1 MFRYQRAVAS
11 TTPLP
16 DAQHLRCRGLLL
28 PAVVIR
34 SAIMAMI
41 TIILVN
47 FEVGCVHIITVRNAN
62 LPSDIFQVSG

>member
-1 MFRYQRAVAS
+1 
-11 TTPLP
+11 
-16 DAQHLRCRGLLL
+16 
-28 PAVVIR
+28 
-34 SAIMAMI
+34 MI